1 MTGSNW
7 HWRPPPFFILCDQND
22 ELNGFFQQIYGDDYQ
37 SVWPNIHCAYN
48 YPKEVW
54 EGGGPSEHVRQAL
67 APDKA
72 ISIIK
77 VQEKRNQMLQTEARV
92 VATVVKA
99 HLRYRIDVSRPKPY
113 AMIVTPHHRQRNA
126 VQSLLKQQVTD
137 GLVIIDT
144 VEKMQGLECELV
156 IACFTF
162 LRAESE
168 QALDFLLDFRRWNV
182 AVSRAR

>member
-1 MTGSNW
+1 MA
-7 HWRPPPFFILCDQND
+7 RYPD
-22 ELNGFFQQIYGDDYQ
+22 
-37 SVWPNIHCAYN
+37 IHCA

-54 EGGGPSEHVRQAL
+54 EGGLNEHVRQAL
-67 APDKA
+67 AADKA

-99 HLRYRIDVSRPKPY
+99 HLRYRIDVGRPKPY

-126 VQSLLKQQVTD
+126 VRNLLKQQVTD
-137 GLVIIDT
+137 GLVIVDT

-168 QALDFLLDFRRWNV
+168 LALDFLLDFRRWNV

>member
-1 MTGSNW
+1 M
-7 HWRPPPFFILCDQND
+7 
-22 ELNGFFQQIYGDDYQ
+22 NGFFQQIYGDDYL
-37 SVWPNIHCAYN
+37 AR
-48 YPKEVW
+48 YPDIRCSYQKRVW
-54 EGGGPSEHVRQAL
+54 EGLSEHVRQAL
-67 APDKA
+67 AADKA
-72 ISIIK
+72 ISLIK
-77 VQEKRNQMLQTEARV
+77 VQGKRNHMLQTEARV
-92 VATVVKA
+92 VTTVVKA
-99 HLRYRIDVSRPKPY
+99 HLQCRNDSMLRPKPY

-126 VQSLLKQQVTD
+126 VRSLLKQEVDD
-137 GLVIIDT
+137 GVVMVDT